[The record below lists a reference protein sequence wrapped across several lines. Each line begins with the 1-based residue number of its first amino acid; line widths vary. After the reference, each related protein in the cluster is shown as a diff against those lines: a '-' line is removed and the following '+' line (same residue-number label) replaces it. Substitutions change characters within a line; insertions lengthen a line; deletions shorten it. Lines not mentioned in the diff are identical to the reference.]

1 MPRNPDR
8 TDLCHFTYSDGRRCT
23 LPQFPDDMGLC
34 YHHGQK
40 RRAFLESRQAGR
52 ETSRFLRND
61 IHTACDLS
69 ATLAALFA
77 ATAEGYI
84 KPKAAATLAYIS
96 QLMLQTQKLA
106 KQEFLEAFE
115 ATWPDVVAAAPA
127 FHDPEFWDEQIQSG
141 PQSQPQSDSQS
152 TPLLVPDSPPPD
164 NPTSASH
171 DPASADASP
180 VSTDPQV
187 DTPAPRVVS
196 IANPL

>member
-115 ATWPDVVAAAPA
+115 ETWPDIVTAAPA
-127 FHDPEFWDEQIQSG
+127 FHDPVFWNERLESES
-141 PQSQPQSDSQS
+141 QSQPQSESQS
-152 TPLLVPDSPPPD
+152 TPLLVPDAPPPG
-164 NPTSASH
+164 NPTSASQ
-171 DPASADASP
+171 DPASADPSA
-180 VSTDPQV
+180 VSTDAQA
-187 DTPAPRVVS
+187 DTPALRVVS
-196 IANPL
+196 IANHL